1 MADNLDLKGTVDIDV
16 SGAVRNLEQLAG
28 AGAQLAESL
37 AAADHNNMSGLQE
50 ALANAAF
57 KAQGLQEALT
67 EVAMLDMA
75 ELGTALSLERE
86 VGLAGNY
93 GEAVRIATGHLQ
105 EQQRALLEVVGAQ
118 ERLNLAA
125 AERAKVEGAAQ
136 AVIHA
141 DAYRD
146 LEESLQRQADLQY
159 KLNRVRDLGGENAAK
174 FSAEMVA
181 AQEEERKSLEGALE
195 AETRLNEE
203 TARRL
208 GIDLTPI
215 VAARQKELETTQ
227 QLVEAEQRLTDARKL
242 PREEDAGRVHN
253 TLRAHEEA
261 LRMEEKMQEA
271 QRKGIAENERL
282 RAEAHAEALRRDEEE
297 LERYFRHQALRERAA
312 LQAVNKDR
320 AETLAA
326 QQEAERQYS
335 QLANTRY
342 ALQDL
347 AFTWTAVSAATLGAA
362 TAAVKLGGDYEK
374 SFRSVQRTTL
384 TMGDAAREL
393 KNELVDLTTT
403 IPQQFDDIANI
414 ATLGAQM
421 DVPTENL
428 EKFTETVAT
437 FSATTDVSVEKTA
450 MSMGRLAQLTKTPID
465 SIDRLAASVYHVGIN
480 SVATEGQ
487 ILAIAEQIAVS
498 GNLAGLANHEIIG
511 LSAALASLG
520 VQPEAA
526 RGAIMRIFNNIRMG
540 VDEGGD
546 ALERFAS
553 VSGTSAEGF
562 AKAWL
567 DRPQE
572 AFNMFVQG
580 LERVAQEGGSVS
592 GVLKEM
598 GMSNVRDLR
607 VLELLADNTEVYAD
621 ALADA
626 AQSYGEN
633 TALADGYA
641 IEMDNLNDQLTLLMN
656 SFKAMLADIGDMP
669 LLKDL
674 VKWLLQVSEGFRS
687 LLNNP
692 IAGWFAKLTVGLL
705 GLIGGYAAFQAVS
718 VRATAS
724 TMGLIQSMRG
734 MAHSVGVVRPGVMG
748 LLDSLVLLNAE
759 QQKIKVSTDR
769 AAVAMRGQGI
779 AARES
784 AAGIAT
790 FGTAGQAAAKG
801 MGAATSAV
809 KAFGRATVIIAA
821 LSLTIEGLS
830 QAWGAVNRAMM
841 SAEQRF
847 ESVIGSYSGLEEAIR
862 ADTEIFKETGEGIKA
877 VGYDLDE
884 LTDKYGKTIEA
895 QVNFSES
902 GVGVAEVID
911 ETTERVQGQTI
922 ALGENAKQ
930 WLANAL
936 NTNHFAELSR
946 DAIRSLQDDTGELA
960 GIINAMVQDA
970 ATGSNEAAGQIVG
983 LMDKINNSI
992 EEQANKRDTL
1002 SAAMSQAENDHD
1014 ALLDKLTYEV
1024 ELTDRRKNQMI
1035 TEMEALQDS
1044 NRARQE
1050 EIDVIEASIAAD
1062 EEKLAA
1068 IDELLDGSDA
1078 LRAEIERFQVLGELT
1093 TLLGLDDVDDAA
1105 DNMDTLI
1112 EKAQDLAD
1120 AMFMDVNALASVE
1133 DALER
1138 LGASLHENGDDFSAY
1153 TENGRANLQALQA
1166 AVNAMAVEAG
1176 DDIEVFTEN
1185 LYALLGALEAQGI
1198 DTSEMLGFVHDALL
1212 DLTATKYGVDVSTV
1226 AARTNLINLLNDAQA
1241 VQNLLDEIAGL
1252 RRQAASYKGSSVMG
1266 DYLTQ
1271 EANVLQRQV
1280 SAVQDMSNA
1289 IARAQDVS
1297 AKSTQ
1302 RVQDA
1307 VGRGV
1312 TNAYNKAAGAAKK
1325 AGGAGKKAGKDAAK
1339 SAKEAQKEVRTLA
1352 DYVSDLSSTMNRAFE
1367 FRFGVQ
1373 TSKDATSDIFATIRK
1388 NAEDAREAVKKA
1400 LQDIMDANA
1409 KLQSL
1414 KADKTILQ
1422 YQLTV
1427 AEEYGD
1433 TLRATQIRAEL
1444 AEKNAEIAKTEKERS
1459 DAQKAAKAAQDATS
1473 KSLVGNSDA
1482 ARKNRADILSL
1493 VQSYQKQIEA
1503 LADSGL
1509 SSKELQRETERLRQD
1524 FIKQTTQLGYSK
1536 TEVDKYAKS
1545 FSDMSTII
1553 KNVPRNITV
1562 NANVGPAQRAINEFL
1577 AKKQKAAKIP
1587 TTASN
1592 PSKANLNNVKKAV
1605 QSGLGGV
1612 KYRPTLQNPT
1622 SAQTKSFGNAFVRGI
1637 RTAIAGVR
1645 FALKLPIIG
1654 KTVANFMGFRSGGF
1668 TGRGNLDELAGM
1680 VHRGEYVVPAQYVNQ
1695 ATGLPD
1701 LNALGQSLGMNT
1713 YNSSVSSVTNT
1724 TTVAVVELSARDR
1737 QLLSRIGDVQINL
1750 DNRVLATATN
1760 KSNLN
1765 TSRRGVG

>member
-297 LERYFRHQALRERAA
+297 LERYFRNQALRERAA
-312 LQAVNKDR
+312 PQAVNKDR

-326 QQEAERQYS
+326 QQEAERPYS

-347 AFTWTAVSAATLGAA
+347 ASTWTAVSAATLGAA

-437 FSATTDVSVEKTA
+437 FSATTDVSVAKTA

-580 LERVAQEGGSVS
+580 LERVAEEGGSVS

-692 IAGWFAKLTVGLL
+692 IAGAFAKITIAVTGLL
-705 GLIGGYAAFQAVS
+705 GVYAAFQAMS

-724 TMGLIQSMRG
+724 TMGLVQSMRG
-734 MAHSVGVVRPGVMG
+734 MERSAGVVRRGMLG
-748 LLDSLVLLNAE
+748 LLDSLLLLSREQRRIAAETKAASAALREQNA
-759 QQKIKVSTDR
+759 
-769 AAVAMRGQGI
+769 
-779 AARES
+779 AAREAS
-784 AAGIAT
+784 AGLSTVGKSGKTAAAGV
-790 FGTAGQAAAKG
+790 
-801 MGAATSAV
+801 GAATSAV
-809 KAFGRATVIIAA
+809 RAFGKATVIIAA
-821 LSLTIEGLS
+821 LSVVASGVFKAFEMIGDAMKSTTDRVDDFIGSSGSLRDAMIADGQAMGEGSAVIATWTRSVEDSGAAAESVAASLDIAKDGQLRLRQATEETTEAVGEQVLAFGDQAKQLIVNSINEGILDADFSDPQNSLFKAFDAQKYGALLFDDIAKGTDKATAHLDTYRDGLFAVDSALSQILGTTEEVGMDTVESWRGIKETISEIPPEIRDTLNPEVREFLELVSSTPVSGLVGGEYSQKILELQSLFNDTRMDAFDLGQTLNEIFSIGGQEIDAYARQVALANTVSDSFAEGIGLMGDAFEEGEESIEGLS
-830 QAWGAVNRAMM
+830 SAIKTMADEMLGGFSAVASM
-841 SAEQRF
+841 
-847 ESVIGSYSGLEEAIR
+847 EEA
-862 ADTEIFKETGEGIKA
+862 
-877 VGYDLDE
+877 L
-884 LTDKYGKTIEA
+884 
-895 QVNFSES
+895 
-902 GVGVAEVID
+902 
-911 ETTERVQGQTI
+911 
-922 ALGENAKQ
+922 EN
-930 WLANAL
+930 
-936 NTNHFAELSR
+936 
-946 DAIRSLQDDTGELA
+946 
-960 GIINAMVQDA
+960 
-970 ATGSNEAAGQIVG
+970 
-983 LMDKINNSI
+983 
-992 EEQANKRDTL
+992 
-1002 SAAMSQAENDHD
+1002 
-1014 ALLDKLTYEV
+1014 
-1024 ELTDRRKNQMI
+1024 
-1035 TEMEALQDS
+1035 
-1044 NRARQE
+1044 
-1050 EIDVIEASIAAD
+1050 
-1062 EEKLAA
+1062 
-1068 IDELLDGSDA
+1068 
-1078 LRAEIERFQVLGELT
+1078 
-1093 TLLGLDDVDDAA
+1093 
-1105 DNMDTLI
+1105 
-1112 EKAQDLAD
+1112 
-1120 AMFMDVNALASVE
+1120 
-1133 DALER
+1133 
-1138 LGASLHENGDDFSAY
+1138 LGASLYENGTDFDVYSV
-1153 TENGRANLQALQA
+1153 EGRANLKALEA
-1166 AVNAMAVEAG
+1166 AVNAMAVNAG
-1176 DDIEVFTEN
+1176 DDIAAFTN
-1185 LYALLGALEAQGI
+1185 DLIGMLGALEAQGV
-1198 DTSEMLGFVHDALL
+1198 DTSEMLAFVQGHLL
-1212 DLTATKYGVDVSTV
+1212 DLIAPKYGIDLSTA
-1226 AARTNLINLLNDAQA
+1226 AARQNLINLLQDGQA
-1241 VQNLLDEIAGL
+1241 VKQLMADLGALEANIRSASASG
-1252 RRQAASYKGSSVMG
+1252 ASYDVIRPMLETRNAIKDQLDAVNEVTSAI
-1266 DYLTQ
+1266 
-1271 EANVLQRQV
+1271 ANAKDASTEWGGV
-1280 SAVQDMSNA
+1280 SNA
-1289 IARAQDVS
+1289 IN
-1297 AKSTQ
+1297 
-1302 RVQDA
+1302 
-1307 VGRGV
+1307 RGL

-1325 AGGAGKKAGKDAAK
+1325 AGGAGKKAGKDMAK
-1339 SAKEAQKEVRTLA
+1339 SAKEAQKEIYTLS
-1352 DYVSDLSSTMNRAFE
+1352 DYVSDLSSVMSNAFE

-1373 TSKDATSDIFATIRK
+1373 TSKDATADIWASMRK
-1388 NAEDAREAVKKA
+1388 SAEDARDAVKKA
-1400 LQDIMDANA
+1400 LQEIMDADA
-1409 KLQSL
+1409 KLKGL
-1414 KADKTILQ
+1414 KSDKDILQ

-1433 TLRATQIRAEL
+1433 TLRASQIRAEL
-1444 AEKNAEIAKTEKERS
+1444 ADKNAEISKTEADKA
-1459 DAQKAAKAAQDATS
+1459 DAQKRAKEAQDSLS
-1473 KSLVGNSDA
+1473 KSLKGNSDA
-1482 ARKNRADILSL
+1482 ARKNRSDMLSL
-1493 VQSYQKQIEA
+1493 VESYNKQIEA
-1503 LADSGL
+1503 LANSGL
-1509 SSKELQRETERLRQD
+1509 SSKQLQRETDKLRQN
-1524 FIKQTTQLGYSK
+1524 FVRQATQMGFNRKEIRDYEQSLK
-1536 TEVDKYAKS
+1536 DTA
-1545 FSDMSTII
+1545 TII
-1553 KNVPRNITV
+1553 RTMPKKITV
-1562 NANVGPAQRAINEFL
+1562 NTSLSPAKRAVQEFI
-1577 AKKQKAAKIP
+1577 AKKEKNKILP
-1587 TTASN
+1587 T
-1592 PSKANLNNVKKAV
+1592 
-1605 QSGLGGV
+1605 
-1612 KYRPTLQNPT
+1612 R
-1622 SAQTKSFGNAFVRGI
+1622 
-1637 RTAIAGVR
+1637 AG
-1645 FALKLPIIG
+1645 KQIG
-1654 KTVANFMGFRSGGF
+1654 RAHV
-1668 TGRGNLDELAGM
+1668 
-1680 VHRGEYVVPAQYVNQ
+1680 
-1695 ATGLPD
+1695 
-1701 LNALGQSLGMNT
+1701 
-1713 YNSSVSSVTNT
+1713 
-1724 TTVAVVELSARDR
+1724 
-1737 QLLSRIGDVQINL
+1737 
-1750 DNRVLATATN
+1750 
-1760 KSNLN
+1760 
-1765 TSRRGVG
+1765 